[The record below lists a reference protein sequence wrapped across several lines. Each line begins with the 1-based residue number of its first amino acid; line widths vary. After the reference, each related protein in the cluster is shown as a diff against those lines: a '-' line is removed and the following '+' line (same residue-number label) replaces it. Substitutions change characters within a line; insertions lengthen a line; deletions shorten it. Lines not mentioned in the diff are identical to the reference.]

1 MGATRRWVAPTPW
14 CSRSL
19 PRRVCPSG
27 VESFACEQGQQ
38 REQGAEGGELLLPN
52 RRQGQHGG
60 VSEANWIQTN
70 PEKGFFAYFRWY
82 SPTKAF
88 FDLVWEMGNITEVK

>member
-1 MGATRRWVAPTPW
+1 
-14 CSRSL
+14 L
-19 PRRVCPSG
+19 PLRVCPSG
-27 VESFACEQGQQ
+27 RESFACEQDGPQERGLEQ
-38 REQGAEGGELLLPN
+38 HEQGAEGGELLLPK

-88 FDLVWEMGNITEVK
+88 FDLVWKMGNITEVK